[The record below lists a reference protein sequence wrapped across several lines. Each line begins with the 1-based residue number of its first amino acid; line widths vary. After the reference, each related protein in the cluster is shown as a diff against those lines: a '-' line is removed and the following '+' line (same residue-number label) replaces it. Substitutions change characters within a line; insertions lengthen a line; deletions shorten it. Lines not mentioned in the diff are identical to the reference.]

1 MESTESKQILP
12 SVQLVWFSLI
22 SLQISKMAAV
32 FLVLIL
38 HSLACGTLSSVL
50 SDGSQSATTCNTCCQ
65 CPAGL
70 PGVPG
75 VPGSNGLHGRDGLK
89 GEAGMNGIAGNK
101 GEAGAVGGRG
111 QPGPQ
116 GPSGDR
122 GERGDPG
129 LRGLPGKVG
138 PRGLEGSPGVDGRP
152 GEGQPGPIG
161 PKGNKG
167 DSPQI
172 RQSAF
177 SVYKTSRQDGNA
189 GDVLTFNIERT
200 NLGSHFSMGTNK
212 FTCQVPGTY
221 VFMFSILQYRVQ
233 DPDPFIRLIKDGEK
247 VAGTHVND
255 QSSNSFHHQMSNM
268 AVLQLAAGNEVWLDF
283 GHTGGVYSDGNLFT
297 SFSGF
302 LLYAS

>member
-1 MESTESKQILP
+1 MT
-12 SVQLVWFSLI
+12 
-22 SLQISKMAAV
+22 AV

-38 HSLACGTLSSVL
+38 HSLSSGTLSSVL
-50 SDGSQSATTCNTCCQ
+50 SDGSQPATTCNSCCQ
-65 CPAGL
+65 GPAGL

-89 GEAGMNGIAGNK
+89 GEAGMNGVAGNK

-116 GPSGDR
+116 GPSGNR

-129 LRGLPGKVG
+129 LQGLLGKVG

-152 GEGQPGPIG
+152 GVDGQPGEDGQPGPIG

-177 SVYKTSRQDGNA
+177 SVYKTSGQSGNA
-189 GDVLTFNIERT
+189 DDVLTFDTEQT
-200 NLGSHFSMGTNK
+200 NVGSHYSMETHK

-221 VFMFSILQYRVQ
+221 VFMFSIGIAILQDNNPYVT
-233 DPDPFIRLIKDGEK
+233 LVKDGEH
-247 VAGTHVND
+247 VAGTFARD
-255 QSSNSFHHQMSNM
+255 LSSQNNYNQLSSM
-268 AVLQLAAGNEVWLDF
+268 AVLQLAAGNDVWVDF
-283 GHTGGVYSDGNLFT
+283 GRSGYVYSDSSRLT

-302 LLYAS
+302 LLYAN